1 MVAGGNGLSVL
12 PPGKGIPPLERVLIL
27 RSVVSPGCASPWA
40 VAPFLGPSL
49 SQIRPVS
56 PSPPRALVAGAGLTG
71 CLAALA
77 LARAGWVV
85 VVVDPLQR
93 DSLLSRQRAY
103 ALSQSSLAL
112 LRKLGLASPL
122 APHLWGF
129 DQLTLQANG
138 GRAQARFDG
147 SDLPPGAPAAIGWI
161 AEHHPVMVTLLRHLE
176 HSPAVTLKLGFPHG
190 ALSLLRAAGGAGDH
204 AWDLVVAADGHG
216 SRTRQTMGVHCWGWR
231 YDQSC
236 ITVQV
241 RLQGGDSTRAWE
253 VFRDEGP
260 LAVLPMGQGLAQ
272 VVWSTSCARAA
283 TLTAMEP
290 EDFAQ
295 ALAAVLPK
303 GVAFTAVCST
313 PQAFPVG
320 LQLARRF
327 RRDHVLLLG
336 EAAHC
341 CHPLGGQGLNLCWRD
356 VDCLH
361 GLACQVGQG
370 RQSVRWLLGR
380 YGRQRWL
387 DTVATLLVT
396 DALLRL
402 FTSGRRK
409 LGRPT
414 PGRWLLASLQRLSL
428 ALLNRWP
435 PLRSL
440 TLQAMACGWGV
451 RGPRSGSQSYAT
463 RLSQG
468 TPVESR

>member
-1 MVAGGNGLSVL
+1 MPGGRHEKQEKPQQTWRFPRIVACTFS
-12 PPGKGIPPLERVLIL
+12 K
-27 RSVVSPGCASPWA
+27 AA
-40 VAPFLGPSL
+40 TPFPHPSL
-49 SQIRPVS
+49 SQTRPVS
-56 PSPPRALVAGAGLTG
+56 PSPSRALVAGAGLTG

-93 DSLLSRQRAY
+93 DTLLSRRRAY

-112 LRKLGLASPL
+112 LRKLGLASAL
-122 APHLWGF
+122 APHLRGF
-129 DQLTLQANG
+129 DQLTLQANR
-138 GRAQARFDG
+138 GRSQARIHH
-147 SDLPPGAPAAIGWI
+147 SDLPPDTPPAIGWI
-161 AEHHPVMVTLLRHLE
+161 AEHRPVMTTLLGHLDQ
-176 HSPAVTLKLGFPHG
+176 SPAVTLKLGLPDG
-190 ALSLLRAAGGAGDH
+190 GPSSPEAAGGAGDH

-216 SRTRQTMGVHCWGWR
+216 SRTRQTMGMHCWGWR

-241 RLQGGDSTRAWE
+241 NLQDGDSTRAWE

-260 LAVLPMGQGLAQ
+260 LAVLPMGQGRAQ
-272 VVWSTSCARAA
+272 VVWSTSRDRAA
-283 TLTAMEP
+283 TLTALDP
-290 EDFAQ
+290 GDFSR

-303 GVAFTAVCST
+303 GVELMAVCST

-327 RRDHVLLLG
+327 QRDNVLLLG

-356 VDCLH
+356 VGCLH
-361 GLACQVGQG
+361 ALACRVGKGQ
-370 RQSVRWLLGR
+370 RSVNWLLHR

-396 DALLRL
+396 DGLLRL
-402 FTSGRRK
+402 FTPGRW
-409 LGRPT
+409 P
-414 PGRWLLASLQRLSL
+414 PGRWLRVPLQRFSL
-428 ALLNRWP
+428 ALLDRWG

-440 TLQAMACGWGV
+440 VLQAMAYGWGNRRRCSV
-451 RGPRSGSQSYAT
+451 PQSYTT
-463 RLSQG
+463 RLSQA
-468 TPVESR
+468 TPVGRR